1 MKTARKIISNTI
13 YQTIGKLATMG
24 TSIVVTMLVT
34 RRFGPE
40 GYGILSII
48 LLFPTLFFIIGDFGM
63 NAIVAG
69 DIAKEEKD
77 HDKLFSS
84 LLTLRLIFTGIL
96 SFLGIIFIWA
106 MPYPLSVK
114 IAGTAIMP
122 TIITFGIYT
131 STNAIYQAKLSYNR
145 SIISP
150 IARSVAILLL
160 VAFLLDRG
168 VGVEW
173 LVTAY
178 IVGDI
183 LLGGISILLA
193 KKFISQIKLSFDKKM
208 YQYIFIS
215 ALPLGLA
222 AITNPIIGKA
232 DTLLLSLF
240 KNETAVGYYSL
251 AYRIFEVCLIVPVFF
266 INAAYPYMVK
276 HYKESHRALSQ
287 TSKKL
292 FLALISMGIL
302 ALSFVWTLAPFMVRI
317 LGGTGFESSVLPLRI
332 LSLALPVFYLTNLL
346 LWYLITI
353 GKRNPIPFIYW
364 AAVVL
369 NIGANLFVIPRWSF
383 LGAAVV
389 NGVTELFVLLA
400 LFSFLCYYRKD
411 EK

>member
-1 MKTARKIISNTI
+1 
-13 YQTIGKLATMG
+13 MG

-34 RRFGPE
+34 RRFGPD
-40 GYGILSII
+40 GYGILNII
-48 LLFPTLFFIIGDFGM
+48 LLFPTLFFIISDFGM

-77 HDKLFSS
+77 QDKLFNS

-106 MPYPLSVK
+106 MPYTLSVK

-145 SIISP
+145 SVVSP
-150 IARSVAILLL
+150 IARSVSILLL
-160 VAFLLDRG
+160 VAFLLSRG

-173 LVTAY
+173 LVVAY

-183 LLGGISILLA
+183 LLGGVSILLA
-193 KKFISQIKLSFDKKM
+193 KKFVSQIKLSFDKKM

-232 DTLLLSLF
+232 DTLLLSILE
-240 KNETAVGYYSL
+240 NEAAVGYYSL
-251 AYRIFEVCLIVPVFF
+251 AYRIFEVCLVVPVFF

-276 HYKESHRALSQ
+276 HYKKSHEALSR

-302 ALSFVWTLAPFMVRI
+302 ALAFVWLFAPLMVRI
-317 LGGTGFESSVLPLRI
+317 LGGTGFEDSILPLRI

-346 LWYLITI
+346 LWYLITV
-353 GKRNPIPFIYW
+353 GKRRPIPFIYW
-364 AAVVL
+364 TAVLL

-389 NGVTELFVLLA
+389 NGITELFVLLA
-400 LFSFLCYYRKD
+400 LCFFLCYYRKN